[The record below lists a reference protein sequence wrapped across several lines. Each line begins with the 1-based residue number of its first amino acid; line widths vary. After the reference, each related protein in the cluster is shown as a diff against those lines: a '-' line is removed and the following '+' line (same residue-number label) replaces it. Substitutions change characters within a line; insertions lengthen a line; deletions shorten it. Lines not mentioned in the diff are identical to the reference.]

1 MLARECVAVVS
12 FWENCSRVLLPV
24 ESVIVNF
31 CVMCGVKCALV
42 WVFHSFGLLV
52 YESIDEMKYLN
63 KKLIRTCPL
72 GEYCYYVE
80 AI

>member
-24 ESVIVNF
+24 EAVVVNLS
-31 CVMCGVKCALV
+31 VMCGVKCALV

-63 KKLIRTCPL
+63 KKTN
-72 GEYCYYVE
+72 
-80 AI
+80 